1 MLRDLPIHSDDA
13 EDAPGVVGVST
24 PSTLLLLLFAAIIN
38 PSLGGVVAH
47 ILITTYR
54 LWVHVPEITLNPFPF
69 SHRLHLN
76 RKLLLVWLSC

>member
-1 MLRDLPIHSDDA
+1 MVRDLPIHSDDA

-47 ILITTYR
+47 ILITT
-54 LWVHVPEITLNPFPF
+54 
-69 SHRLHLN
+69 
-76 RKLLLVWLSC
+76 